1 MPDAP
6 VLGAA
11 KKVKLD
17 QDAFGARFQ
26 GPLVHQCVRAEQA
39 ARRRGTASTK
49 TRGLVSGGGAKP
61 WRQKGT
67 GRARAGS
74 NRSPIWTGGGT
85 VFGPQPR
92 SYTFKVNRKEQ
103 RAALRCALSLH
114 AERGSLALLDVAA
127 FKAPKTS
134 QAVKLLQDWGEQS
147 PTLLVLGEEES
158 FAALS
163 FRNLARVAVLSSE
176 DVGVTDLV
184 WAASLLI
191 SEQALGELSAR
202 AARPRSLQEASA

>member
-1 MPDAP
+1 M
-6 VLGAA
+6 
-11 KKVKLD
+11 
-17 QDAFGARFQ
+17 
-26 GPLVHQCVRAEQA
+26 
-39 ARRRGTASTK
+39 
-49 TRGLVSGGGAKP
+49 
-61 WRQKGT
+61 
-67 GRARAGS
+67 
-74 NRSPIWTGGGT
+74 
-85 VFGPQPR
+85 FGPQPR

-134 QAVKLLQDWGEQS
+134 QAVKLLEDWGEQL
-147 PTLLVLGEEES
+147 PTLLVLGEDEA

-202 AARPRSLQEASA
+202 AARPRSPQEANA